1 MRLRVGAHHRIIDT
15 FAERHAVDGSG
26 ATSFG
31 INPSEHRGAIEDGAG
46 LPGRLPARSRPCR
59 ECIQRLERCMHVA
72 EPPADSAELIEQ
84 HRVHR
89 VSIGGRQTVCE
100 RDGVRQ

>member
-1 MRLRVGAHHRIIDT
+1 
-15 FAERHAVDGSG
+15 
-26 ATSFG
+26 
-31 INPSEHRGAIEDGAG
+31 
-46 LPGRLPARSRPCR
+46 
-59 ECIQRLERCMHVA
+59 MHVA
-72 EPPADSAELIEQ
+72 EPPADPAELIEQ